1 MRRLILF
8 SDKKQ
13 TLFIGK
19 TPHKADPG
27 GVRLEPAGISGAV
40 EDLPP
45 ELGQLHP
52 AAVGD
57 TNGADPAK
65 QLFSFKLSDDRL
77 NRLSCAAEQYLL
89 TQTGRRFGTLDYW
102 KKVKYDRKK
111 PPPQGEVLSEAKR
124 KGARSAVRWYPLQTR
139 HRRASSPK
147 GGAIPLSRLR
157 RQLPQRGSHPLRQ
170 TMNKSP
176 AVTPKKFAP

>member
-19 TPHKADPG
+19 TPHKAVPG

-57 TNGADPAK
+57 TDGADPGKAAFFLQAVRK
-65 QLFSFKLSDDRL
+65 RAEPPVLRRGAVPADPDRAPL
-77 NRLSCAAEQYLL
+77 RYPGLLEEGKIRPQNASPSGGGAE
-89 TQTGRRFGTLDYW
+89 R
-102 KKVKYDRKK
+102 
-111 PPPQGEVLSEAKR
+111 SEAEGDK
-124 KGARSAVRWYPLQTR
+124 V
-139 HRRASSPK
+139 
-147 GGAIPLSRLR
+147 GGAVVSPSDTASPC
-157 RQLPQRGSHPLRQ
+157 QLPQRGSHPLRQ